1 MGDVFGFVKE
11 ADVIGLVKEKISCY
25 FLLVLKMFMKS
36 EEVWTKSIQRIIFLS
51 LNGSGM
57 VGNTFILKKHMYTFV
72 MSPEK
77 KTIDLILIHLAFS
90 NAIIICSTAVR
101 EIGTVFYNRNFLGDV
116 GCKLLVYL
124 ERVARGL
131 SICTTCLLSMVQAI
145 TISPR
150 TTQWRK
156 LKPTTAWQ
164 VLPYLL
170 LFWFFNS
177 LISCN
182 LLHFITAVSSMNR
195 SQVRVNIG
203 YCYMLPS
210 RQTVRWLFL
219 SLMALRDVIF
229 QSLMGW
235 SSGYMAFHLYNHHKQ
250 VLYLHSSRV
259 THNSSPEIRATIS
272 TLILMACFLVFYWA
286 DFMFSFY
293 MGSTLRNHFIVINI
307 KIFLAHGYA
316 VFSPLVL
323 IGRDIWSAKSSRAH
337 C

>member
-1 MGDVFGFVKE
+1 
-11 ADVIGLVKEKISCY
+11 
-25 FLLVLKMFMKS
+25 MFKKS
-36 EEVWTKSIQRIIFLS
+36 DVWTKSIQRIIFLS
-51 LNGSGM
+51 LNGPGM
-57 VGNTFILKKHMYTFV
+57 VGNTFILMKHMYTFV

-77 KTIDLILIHLAFS
+77 ETIDLILIPLAFS
-90 NAIIICSTAVR
+90 NAIIICNTAVR
-101 EIGTVFYNRNFLGDV
+101 EIATVFYFRNFLGDV
-116 GCKLLVYL
+116 GLQLQLVVYL
-124 ERVARGL
+124 DRLARGL
-131 SICTTCLLSMVQAI
+131 SICTTCLLNMVQAI
-145 TISPR
+145 TFIPR

-156 LKPTTAWQ
+156 LKPKTAWQ

-177 LISCN
+177 LIRCN
-182 LLHFITAVSSMNR
+182 LLHYITAVSSMNR
-195 SQVRVNIG
+195 SEVRVNVD

-219 SLMALRDVIF
+219 SLMALRDVMV
-229 QSLMGW
+229 QSLMGC

-250 VLYLHSSRV
+250 VLYLQSSRF

-293 MGSTLRNHFIVINI
+293 MGSTLRNHFIVLNI

-323 IGRDIWSAKSSRAH
+323 FGPDIWSAKSWRAH
-337 C
+337 